1 MTTSVAP
8 SATFRHTLGRISRHA
23 WPVLISQWAGISF
36 GVLDTA
42 MTGHASPTALAAMA
56 LAASIYI
63 TIFVGL
69 MGVVH
74 ALIPII
80 GQHFGARRLT
90 AVGSAWGQGVWLA
103 VGLSVVGA
111 SLMAMPDVWL
121 SYSGDIAPDVRAG
134 ITHYLYALILA
145 LPAALVFRT
154 IYSLGTAVSRP
165 KMVMM
170 IGLGSVAVKAT
181 LNYALIYGN
190 WGMPALGAAG
200 AGLATAVVYWL
211 SVIAGLLVMWRDPF
225 YRQFQ
230 LHIGKPEWP
239 ILKELLRLGIPMGG
253 SYLVEVCAFTFMALL
268 VAREGTFVSGGQ
280 QIMSNLAALCYMM
293 PMAIGAATASLTAQA
308 IGAQDPLL
316 AKRIALAGMVVG
328 VLGAL
333 MTSIILLGGQSHI
346 IAAYTNDASVA
357 AVASTLLPM
366 IPLFHLFD
374 SMQCINS
381 YVLRAY
387 KIAVAPLVI
396 QVLALTL
403 IGLVGGWWLGFGP
416 GRDLFAD
423 TLAWI
428 LPGAPQGA
436 GTMWLMAMLGLALSA
451 ALLHGWFWRV
461 VAATLSNAAS
471 PQQPA
476 LRP

>member
-8 SATFRHTLGRISRHA
+8 SATFAQTLGRITRHA

-80 GQHFGARRLT
+80 GQHFGARRLE
-90 AVGSAWGQGVWLA
+90 AVGAAWGQGVWLA
-103 VGLSVVGA
+103 LGLSVVGA

-121 SYSGDIAPDVRAG
+121 SFSGDIAPDVRAS
-134 ITHYLYALILA
+134 IANYLYALILA

-190 WGMPALGAAG
+190 WGFPELGAAG
-200 AGLATAVVYWL
+200 AGLSTAMVYWL

-225 YRQFQ
+225 YRQFR
-230 LHIGKPEWP
+230 LHVGKPDWT

-268 VAREGTFVSGGQ
+268 VAREGTFVSGGH

-293 PMAIGAATASLTAQA
+293 PMAIGVATASLTAQA
-308 IGAQDPLL
+308 IGAQDPAL
-316 AKRIALAGMVVG
+316 AKRIALAGMVLG
-328 VLGAL
+328 VAGAL
-333 MTSIILLGGQSHI
+333 MTSVILLGGQSHI

-357 AVASTLLPM
+357 AVAATLLPM

-416 GRDLFAD
+416 GHELFAD
-423 TLAWI
+423 TLQWI

-461 VAATLSNAAS
+461 VAATVRTTAS
-471 PQQPA
+471 PPK
-476 LRP
+476 PTPTP